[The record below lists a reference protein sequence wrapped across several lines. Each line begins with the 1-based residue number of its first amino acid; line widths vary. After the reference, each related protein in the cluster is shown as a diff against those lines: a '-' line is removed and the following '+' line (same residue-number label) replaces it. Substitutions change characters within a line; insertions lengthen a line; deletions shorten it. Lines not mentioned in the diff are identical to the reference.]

1 MFLNDSFLDKRVI
14 TTSPSVVACACLY
27 LGIKIQKEYSS
38 IKGNGACK
46 DGVNNGDDQWW
57 LKLSINED
65 ILYYTAD
72 WITDISLS
80 VSKDGIQ
87 SQRII

>member
-1 MFLNDSFLDKRVI
+1 MFLNDSFHDKRII

-27 LGIKIQKEYSS
+27 LAIKIHKMYSS
-38 IKGNGACK
+38 SKSIVSYE
-46 DGVNNGDDQWW
+46 DDVHNNTNHWW

-65 ILYYTAD
+65 TLYYTAD

-80 VSKDGIQ
+80 VSKDDQ
-87 SQRII
+87 KSSN